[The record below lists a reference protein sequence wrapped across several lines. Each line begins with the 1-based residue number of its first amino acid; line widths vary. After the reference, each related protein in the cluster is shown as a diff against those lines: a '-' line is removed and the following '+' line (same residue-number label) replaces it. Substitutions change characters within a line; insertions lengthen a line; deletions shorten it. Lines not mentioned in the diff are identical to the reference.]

1 MADLSLLLDWLAL
14 LIIALMST
22 TVGIYA
28 ISVSFL
34 GRAANKVRQD
44 RDRKLKEL
52 SNALEE
58 KSKSLKSGA
67 PLDALEADIKKYKD
81 QQSQLEVK
89 LSTLSVRGAAILPLT
104 FFSIG
109 LLFDSIALLLYIGL
123 IPSSLALAAT
133 DVYAYASGVL
143 VILGAAFLVRTL
155 YAIDKAATGPQSLVE
170 FRISFENGSNTE
182 RFPHSQQQTPIVV
195 IHQWGGE
202 MAENVSVQMYF
213 SDDFQLQPYPA
224 QSPAPQPQQQPQ
236 LQVGQALALPQ
247 FTPYVLGK
255 QHAIAYKMMNY
266 PGRTTVYSGAT
277 ELNEDMVLILQL
289 GLVTPSKPGTYK
301 VPVFIWEKKI
311 GKSVY
316 ELIFEIS

>member
-1 MADLSLLLDWLAL
+1 
-14 LIIALMST
+14 MST

-104 FFSIG
+104 FFSIA

-123 IPSSLALAAT
+123 IPYSLGLAAA
-133 DVYAYASGVL
+133 DVYAYASGVV

-155 YAIDKAATGPQSLVE
+155 YAIDKAATGPQSLIE

-182 RFPHSQQQTPIVV
+182 RFPHSQQQSPIIV

-213 SDDFQLQPYPA
+213 PDDFQLQPYSA
-224 QSPAPQPQQQPQ
+224 QPPTPQPQPQ
-236 LQVGQALALPQ
+236 LQAGQALAMPQ
-247 FTPYVLGK
+247 FTPYLLGK
-255 QHAIAYKMMNY
+255 QAAVAYKMMNY
-266 PGRTTVYSGAT
+266 PGRTTVYFGTA
-277 ELNEDMVLILQL
+277 ELNEDQVLFLQL

-301 VPVFIWEKKI
+301 IPVFIWEKKI
-311 GKSVY
+311 GKSVH